1 MRAREMELKPRIL
14 KMSEILNYN
23 IHDIVRFQIIRNRK
37 RDWLRDLNLPFSY
50 FEVEEEI
57 AKPDITLNIG
67 KFSPSNQNCYLVD
80 HKYYIKENYFYCKD
94 EEGRARWEVEI
105 YGFEDGDTAINFD
118 GRVFGFHQIFIPELL
133 PQNLFLMPLIGY
145 KLSKKQCFLVHSAAI
160 AKDGQ
165 AYLLAGRGGAF
176 KTALALDFV
185 GQKGFQFLGDDGVI
199 IYQNNV
205 LSFPTTSLGL
215 VSYRL
220 LRPVKGALEGFYD
233 RIRAVR
239 HLRKGV
245 DYDSMLLAQQSRLKA
260 IFFMVKTNKQIVDK
274 AEVDLK
280 KAVSKLAKATNL
292 EAAISPCGAMPAG
305 SGRYLKYMLA
315 YSFVFPNSQ
324 IAKYWSDLEE
334 RLAHVLTATPVYEI
348 KIPQDYTLAVF
359 NEVWRYLEQA
369 L

>member
-1 MRAREMELKPRIL
+1 MRGARA
-14 KMSEILNYN
+14 MSEILNYN

-50 FEVEEEI
+50 FEVEKET

-67 KFSPSNQNCYLVD
+67 KFTPSNQNCYLVD

-185 GQKGFQFLGDDGVI
+185 RQKGFQFLGDDGVI
-199 IYQNNV
+199 ICQDNV
-205 LSFPTTSLGL
+205 LTFPISLGL
-215 VSYRL
+215 VSYK
-220 LRPVKGALEGFYD
+220 LRYPEKGGLEGFYD
-233 RIRAVR
+233 RISAIR

-245 DYDSMLLAQQSRLKA
+245 DYDSIPLAQQSRLKA
-260 IFFMVKTNKQIVDK
+260 IFFIVKTNKQIVDK
-274 AEVDLK
+274 AEVDSK
-280 KAVSKLAKATNL
+280 QAVSKLAKATNL
-292 EAAISPCGAMPAG
+292 EAVISPCPMVMPAG

-324 IAKYWSDLEE
+324 IAKYWSHLEE
-334 RLAHVLTATPVYEI
+334 RVAHVLTATPVYEI
-348 KIPQDYTLAVF
+348 KIPQDYTPAVF
-359 NEVWRYLEQA
+359 NEVWRCLEQA

>member
-1 MRAREMELKPRIL
+1 MRGARAMKQ
-14 KMSEILNYN
+14 ILNYN
-23 IHDIVRFQIIRNRK
+23 IHDIMRFQIIRDRK
-37 RDWLRDLNLPFSY
+37 REYLRDLNLLFSY
-50 FEVEEEI
+50 FEVKEET
-57 AKPDITLNIG
+57 ANPDITLNIG

-118 GRVFGFHQIFIPELL
+118 GRVFGSHQIFMPELL

-145 KLSKKQCFLVHSAAI
+145 KLNKKQCFLVHSAAI

-165 AYLLAGRGGAF
+165 ACLLAGRGGAF

-185 GQKGFQFLGDDGVI
+185 GKKGFQFLGDDGVI
-199 IYQNNV
+199 ICPNNV
-205 LSFPTTSLGL
+205 LSFPISLGL
-215 VSYRL
+215 VSYK
-220 LRPVKGALEGFYD
+220 LRYPVRGGLEGFHD
-233 RIRAVR
+233 RIRAIR
-239 HLRKGV
+239 YLRKEV
-245 DYDSMLLAQQSRLKA
+245 DYDSMPLAQQSRLKA

-280 KAVSKLAKATNL
+280 KAVSQLAKASNL
-292 EAAISPCGAMPAG
+292 EAVISPCPMVMPAG

-324 IAKYWSDLEE
+324 IAKYWSDLEK
-334 RLAHVLTATPVYEI
+334 RLAQVLTPIPIYEI
-348 KIPQDYTLAVF
+348 KIPQDYTPAVF
-359 NEVWRYLEQA
+359 NEVWRCLEQA